1 MWGGGGKGG
10 VVTPRPFAPPH
21 DHAQPQASI
30 PKRYTTVAS
39 LSSPVIGLGPCW
51 VEVCG
56 RDHSSNPPRPCT
68 RARASAPPRAP
79 IVAFIRTFWP
89 HHSAPQSRRLVLF
102 SRPRPAKSPRS
113 APLRRVR
120 QAKPRFATQTG
131 SKPNARPATHSLRV
145 LPQRRESAQ
154 FNSYI
159 SEATTRWWWC
169 GCYQE
174 QPRRHRHAAPP
185 PAIYAPSSGR
195 WESTQT
201 VAVTPIARRH
211 SHTARITHSARRQGL
226 PPLPVHPSEGWAWN
240 LAGECLESNW
250 NPIGT

>member
-1 MWGGGGKGG
+1 MGREGLLC
-10 VVTPRPFAPPH
+10 PALPSPPH

-39 LSSPVIGLGPCW
+39 LSSPVIGLGPCL
-51 VEVCG
+51 VKVCG
-56 RDHSSNPPRPCT
+56 RNHSSIPTQPCT

-89 HHSAPQSRRLVLF
+89 HHSAPQSRRPGFQFGTKTRQVA
-102 SRPRPAKSPRS
+102 PQCAIAQGPPGQAKICNANRLKAKRSPRNALPS
-113 APLRRVR
+113 RATATPGIRTIQLVHLRGYNALVVVR
-120 QAKPRFATQTG
+120 LLKKQP
-131 SKPNARPATHSLRV
+131 
-145 LPQRRESAQ
+145 PQ
-154 FNSYI
+154 
-159 SEATTRWWWC
+159 
-169 GCYQE
+169 
-174 QPRRHRHAAPP
+174 HRHAAPP

>member
-1 MWGGGGKGG
+1 MGRVGLL
-10 VVTPRPFAPPH
+10 RPARPCSPH

-51 VEVCG
+51 VKVCG
-56 RDHSSNPPRPCT
+56 RNHSSIPTQPCT

-89 HHSAPQSRRLVLF
+89 HHSAPQSRHPGFQFGTKTRQVAPQCAIAQGPPGQAKICNANRLK
-102 SRPRPAKSPRS
+102 AKRSPRNALPS
-113 APLRRVR
+113 RATATPGIRTIQLVHLRGYNALVVVRLLPRTTTPAPACRAASCNLRAFIR
-120 QAKPRFATQTG
+120 ALGIT
-131 SKPNARPATHSLRV
+131 
-145 LPQRRESAQ
+145 
-154 FNSYI
+154 
-159 SEATTRWWWC
+159 
-169 GCYQE
+169 
-174 QPRRHRHAAPP
+174 
-185 PAIYAPSSGR
+185 
-195 WESTQT
+195 TQT